1 MVYYFTSTPHHAEGH
16 MTDWSDA
23 QPIYLQLKDK
33 LLNMILDG
41 DVAEGDAI
49 PSVRQISLDM
59 KINPLTVTKAVAELE
74 DQGALEKRRGL
85 GMFVKA
91 GARETL
97 RMQARAEF
105 LQKEWPLL
113 AARLSRLNIE
123 LSELLQSPST
133 SSGVHHV
140 N

>member
-1 MVYYFTSTPHHAEGH
+1 

-41 DVAEGDAI
+41 DVEEGDAI

-74 DQGALEKRRGL
+74 DHGALEKRRGL
-85 GMFVKA
+85 GMFVKT

-97 RMQARAEF
+97 RAQAREDF
-105 LQKEWPLL
+105 LNKEWPLL
-113 AARLSRLNIE
+113 LARLTRLNI
-123 LSELLQSPST
+123 SVSDLLQSPSAQT
-133 SSGVHHV
+133 GAHHV